1 MVSNKFLFSSIR
13 CSEGRIFKKLFKKQ
27 KGHFLTKNCSVKMVT
42 MITIQTLVYDEYVS
56 LLQTCKDAL
65 IGTRQLLYLSAYQ
78 PQVMGDWFYS
88 YNNTG
93 THWVVAKVVTR
104 QKKVSDYLMQIQDLV
119 LVNLNSDNFISQ
131 YTYN

>member
-1 MVSNKFLFSSIR
+1 
-13 CSEGRIFKKLFKKQ
+13 
-27 KGHFLTKNCSVKMVT
+27 